1 MEKVN
6 ILVIGAGAVGLS
18 LAKVLSEKFEDVV
31 VVEKEESFGRHTS
44 SRNSEVIHSGIY
56 YPQNSLKAR
65 LCVKGVNLLYDFAK
79 ENDVPFN
86 NCGKLIVATCEE
98 EIPELKKLKENGERN
113 GVQGLEIIDQLKCRE
128 LEPQIKAIKAL
139 KVDSTGILD
148 THKLMQKLA
157 AIAEE
162 QDAFLV
168 YEMEVCAIDKSSN
181 SYIVKFTNDEVFEAN
196 IVINSAGLHSDKIAQ
211 MIGIDTEKHDLT
223 LHWCKGEYYKTSK
236 LKDINRLIYPV
247 PTAISLGIH
256 LTVNLAG
263 DCRFGPNAYYVD
275 EIDYI
280 MNETHKDAFF
290 ESIYKYINVEKDWL
304 QLDDC
309 GIRAK
314 LQKPDEIFRDFY
326 IQEESE
332 KGFPNFI
339 NLIGI
344 ESPGLTSCLSIAE
357 EVKRI
362 LNIDNKLFNSPS
374 VPL

>member
-1 MEKVN
+1 V
-6 ILVIGAGAVGLS
+6 
-18 LAKVLSEKFEDVV
+18 
-31 VVEKEESFGRHTS
+31 
-44 SRNSEVIHSGIY
+44 
-56 YPQNSLKAR
+56 Q
-65 LCVKGVNLLYDFAK
+65 GVDLLYNFVK
-79 ENDVPFN
+79 ENDIPFI
-86 NCGKLIVATCEE
+86 NCGKLVVATCEE
-98 EIPELKKLKENGERN
+98 EIPELTRLKENGERN
-113 GVQGLEIIDQLKCRE
+113 GVKDLEIVDQLKCRE

-157 AIAEE
+157 TIAEE

-168 YEMEVCAIDKSSN
+168 YEMEVCSIEKSSN
-181 SYIVKFTNDEVFEAN
+181 SYIVKFINEEVFEAN
-196 IVINSAGLHSDKIAQ
+196 IVINSAGLYSDKMAQ
-211 MIGIDTEKHDLT
+211 MVGVNIEKHALD

-236 LKDINRLIYPV
+236 LRDINRLIYPV

-275 EIDYI
+275 EINYAMDEI
-280 MNETHKDAFF
+280 HKDAFF
-290 ESIYKYINVEKDWL
+290 ESIHKYIDVEKDWL

-314 LQKPDEIFRDFY
+314 LQKPDEKFRDFY
-326 IQEESE
+326 IKEESE

-362 LNIDNKLFNSPS
+362 LKK
-374 VPL
+374 

>member
-6 ILVIGAGAVGLS
+6 ILVIGAGVVGLS
-18 LAKVLSEKFEDVV
+18 LAKVLSEEFEDVV

-65 LCVKGVNLLYDFAK
+65 LCMKGVDLLYDFVK
-79 ENDVPFN
+79 ENDIPFN
-86 NCGKLIVATCEE
+86 NCGKLVVATCEE
-98 EIPELKKLKENGERN
+98 EIPELTRLKENGELN
-113 GVQGLEIIDQLKCRE
+113 GVQNLEIIDLLKCRG

-139 KVDSTGILD
+139 KVDTTGILD

-157 AIAEE
+157 ALSEE

-168 YEMEVCAIDKSSN
+168 YEMEVCSIEKSPN
-181 SYIVKFTNDEVFEAN
+181 SYIIKFTNDEVFEAK

-211 MIGIDTEKHDLT
+211 MVGIDTEKHDLA

-236 LKDINRLIYPV
+236 IKNFNRLIYPV

-256 LTVNLAG
+256 LIVNLAG
-263 DCRFGPNAYYVD
+263 ECRFGPNAYYVD
-275 EIDYI
+275 EINYSMD
-280 MNETHKDAFF
+280 ETHKNSFF
-290 ESIYKYINVEKDWL
+290 ESIHKYVNVEKDWL

-314 LQKPDEIFRDFY
+314 LQKPNEKFRDFY

-332 KGFPNFI
+332 KGFSNFI

-362 LNIDNKLFNSPS
+362 LKEQ
-374 VPL
+374 

>member
-18 LAKVLSEKFEDVV
+18 LAKVLSEEFEDVV

-56 YPQNSLKAR
+56 YPQNTLKAR
-65 LCVKGVNLLYDFAK
+65 LCVKGVDLLYDFIK
-79 ENDVPFN
+79 ENDIPFN
-86 NCGKLIVATCEE
+86 NCGKFIVATCEE
-98 EIPELKKLKENGERN
+98 EIPELTKLKENGKRN
-113 GVQGLEIIDQLKCRE
+113 GVQDLEIIDRLKCQE

-139 KVDSTGILD
+139 KVDSTSILD

-168 YEMEVCAIDKSSN
+168 YEMEVCSIEKSPN

-211 MIGIDTEKHDLT
+211 MVGIDTKKHDLA
-223 LHWCKGEYYKTSK
+223 LYWCKGEYYKTSK

-275 EIDYI
+275 KIDYV
-280 MNETHKDAFF
+280 MNETHKDTFF
-290 ESIYKYINVEKDWL
+290 ESIHKYVNMKKDWL

-314 LQKPDEIFRDFY
+314 LQKPDEEFRDFY

-357 EVKRI
+357 EVKSI
-362 LNIDNKLFNSPS
+362 LKKQ
-374 VPL
+374 